1 MGCMSCA
8 NNWVNGKQCQIL
20 TKAMYSLEQCIP
32 QNAIPIMKELP
43 KTCGNYKATAPAD
56 AKFVK
61 EVKQLVKDNPDIELA
76 LSKAGE
82 KEGEE

>member
-1 MGCMSCA
+1 MKKLKHDRDYETALMNGRE
-8 NNWVNGKQCQIL
+8 WVK
-20 TKAMYSLEQCIP
+20 SL
-32 QNAIPIMKELP
+32 NP
-43 KTCGNYKATAPAD
+43 KKKKAPAQTD
-56 AKFVK
+56 ANFVK